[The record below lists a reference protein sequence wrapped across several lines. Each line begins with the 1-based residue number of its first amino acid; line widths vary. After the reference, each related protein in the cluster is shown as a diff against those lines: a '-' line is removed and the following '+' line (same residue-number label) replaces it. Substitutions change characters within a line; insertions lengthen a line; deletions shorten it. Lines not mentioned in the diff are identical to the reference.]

1 MHKISTNAYRLIL
14 HAFLSHPPQDNERKI
29 VVKILHIGRKQCLWF
44 IDKLKMQTHIL
55 LCCKGDC
62 GICEHQWQACCS
74 LWYLTDIVGFL
85 TTELPD
91 SIGCNRKL
99 VFLLY
104 RWRKIWQILR
114 TTSHEK
120 IIWKRLKPVRIYMYP
135 AAEVACKCSLHITH
149 FLFTTDKRTAIRESS
164 LLNWRTLNL
173 FHRFY
178 LWIELQ
184 KLPVHIRTRAGQIKA
199 SIKIPKQV
207 PELMLFQL

>member
-1 MHKISTNAYRLIL
+1 MHIALFCTPSYLIL
-14 HAFLSHPPQDNERKI
+14 LKSMKRKM
-29 VVKILHIGRKQCLWF
+29 VVKILHVGRKQCLWF
-44 IDKLKMQTHIL
+44 IDKLKVQTHIL
-55 LCCKGDC
+55 LSCKGDC
-62 GICEHQWQACCS
+62 GNCEYQWQAWCS

-91 SIGCNRKL
+91 SIGCNCKL

-114 TTSHEK
+114 TTSYEK
-120 IIWKRLKPVRIYMYP
+120 IIWKRLKPVRVDMYP

-149 FLFTTDKRTAIRESS
+149 FLFTTDKRAAIRESS

-184 KLPVHIRTRAGQIKA
+184 KLSVHIRTQAGQIKA
-199 SIKIPKQV
+199 SKKIPKQV
-207 PELMLFQL
+207 PELMLFQLL